1 MRIINQVQAGLWRN
15 LTIIWV
21 NGGNS
26 VSWRKDKSRCQQS
39 DKWLL
44 CCAGARAEADAHG
57 PIRSCV
63 RRNIWNPVI
72 LPVFF
77 FSLLSLRPLFHLL
90 PVISASHLPPKSLA
104 INPTLY
110 SEHFLLISLLFI
122 LTASQK
128 QGQSCNPFTAP
139 LSTVF
144 TQIILNDSQS
154 VRGGVRG
161 AGQQN
166 KRRTQRRTD
175 RGSGE
180 KGSERRR
187 EETDGGNL
195 CHGDLSLCRAGDAQG
210 VPSAWARRQTG
221 ARVNLKED

>member
-1 MRIINQVQAGLWRN
+1 MEEIVCRGEKTN
-15 LTIIWV
+15 L
-21 NGGNS
+21 S
-26 VSWRKDKSRCQQS
+26 VSNRTND
-39 DKWLL
+39 
-44 CCAGARAEADAHG
+44 CCAVQG
-57 PIRSCV
+57 PEPRLMLTDQLG
-63 RRNIWNPVI
+63 PVCAGTSGI
-72 LPVFF
+72 PWFSLSF